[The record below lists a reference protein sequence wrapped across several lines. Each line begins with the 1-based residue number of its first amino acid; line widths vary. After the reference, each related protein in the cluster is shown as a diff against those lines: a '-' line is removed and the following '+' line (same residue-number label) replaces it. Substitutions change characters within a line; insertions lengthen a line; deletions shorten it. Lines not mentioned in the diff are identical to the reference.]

1 MDLEFENLNYLQ
13 TDKMMIEMIRQ
24 QYAELVQILIGL
36 VGLSI
41 YMYTD
46 IKMFPLL
53 QYCTAY

>member
-13 TDKMMIEMIRQ
+13 TDKMMIGMIRQ

-53 QYCTAY
+53 QYCNAY